1 VNVAG
6 YLEAELGIGEA
17 ARQLIAALDARDV
30 PVAPIGMR
38 TPMTRDKHRFAHRP
52 APSDGPFTVNV
63 ICDNAIA
70 ISAFAESF
78 GAHFFEGRYSIGLWF
93 WEVST
98 FPARWDAAFGHLD
111 EVWAASEH
119 IAAAV
124 RTRSPIPVSTVRLPV
139 EPVGVASAGRAA
151 LGLPEGFCFLFVFD
165 YNSVLERKNPL
176 GLVRAF
182 TRAFPAG
189 SGASLVLKAINA
201 DKQPAASRQLRDAAA
216 PHPDIHLLESFVSPE
231 EKNALIAGCDC
242 YVSLHRSEGLG
253 LTLAEAMYFE
263 RPVIATGYS
272 GNLDFMTDGNGYL
285 VDYELRSIGPG
296 SDPYPPEGEWA
307 EPDVHHAAR
316 LMRQVFDHPEEARER
331 GRRAARDIRRTHS
344 ADAAG
349 SMLEGRL
356 EELGPRIAAAS
367 ALPTRGF
374 LDAEPAAPGVSANEA
389 LRRRHLRD
397 WAARLADIR
406 RIERRLASPARPTLH
421 NGLR

>member
-1 VNVAG
+1 
-6 YLEAELGIGEA
+6 
-17 ARQLIAALDARDV
+17 
-30 PVAPIGMR
+30 
-38 TPMTRDKHRFAHRP
+38 
-52 APSDGPFTVNV
+52 
-63 ICDNAIA
+63 
-70 ISAFAESF
+70 
-78 GAHFFEGRYSIGLWF
+78 
-93 WEVST
+93 
-98 FPARWDAAFGHLD
+98 
-111 EVWAASEH
+111 
-119 IAAAV
+119 
-124 RTRSPIPVSTVRLPV
+124 
-139 EPVGVASAGRAA
+139 
-151 LGLPEGFCFLFVFD
+151 
-165 YNSVLERKNPL
+165 
-176 GLVRAF
+176 
-182 TRAFPAG
+182 
-189 SGASLVLKAINA
+189 
-201 DKQPAASRQLRDAAA
+201 
-216 PHPDIHLLESFVSPE
+216 
-231 EKNALIAGCDC
+231 
-242 YVSLHRSEGLG
+242 
-253 LTLAEAMYFE
+253 
-263 RPVIATGYS
+263 
-272 GNLDFMTDGNGYL
+272 MTDGNGYL

-316 LMRQVFDHPEEARER
+316 LMRKVFDHPEEARER